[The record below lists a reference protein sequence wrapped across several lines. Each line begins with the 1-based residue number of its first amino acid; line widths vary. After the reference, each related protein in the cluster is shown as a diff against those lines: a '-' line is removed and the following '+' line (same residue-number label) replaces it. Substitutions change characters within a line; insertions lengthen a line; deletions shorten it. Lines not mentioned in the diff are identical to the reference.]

1 MSTKVT
7 PIFIMGAP
15 RSGTTF
21 LASSIAS
28 HPSIVAL
35 PEMHYIFELMEQEL
49 LFGELGLD
57 QKTSI
62 LINSFHFCSL
72 RLFDD
77 VEGLKK
83 FIGNKNVK
91 AIILGLVSLF
101 NEKHDKKDYQ
111 YWVEHTPHSHRF
123 IEVLKIYFPDA
134 IFVHCIRDPRSVV
147 ASTFKE
153 PWGYK
158 DVITGAEDWNN
169 KVMGV
174 LKKEKLY
181 DIKTIRYEDFTEDI
195 EINLKRLCK
204 KIGVD
209 YHYDMLSNTGVV
221 MPEFFEKQ
229 QRFSGE
235 KVDKGRKEKWKK
247 DLCDR
252 DILHIQ
258 AVNHKLMQ
266 KYGYLSGEDVFVE
279 ITGLKRTIIK
289 VVGRIKYLYLNKIFK
304 RDARKTLCQL
314 K

>member
-1 MSTKVT
+1 MSSKVT

-28 HPSIVAL
+28 HPNIVAL

-49 LFGELGLD
+49 LLGELDLE

-72 RLFDD
+72 CLFDD
-77 VEGLKK
+77 VESLKV

-91 AIILGLVSLF
+91 AIILGLVELF
-101 NEKHDKKDYQ
+101 NNKHDKKDYQ

-123 IEVLKIYFPDA
+123 IDILKVYFPNA
-134 IFVHCIRDPRSVV
+134 FFIHCLRDPRSVI

-158 DVITGAEDWNN
+158 DVITGAEKWNSS
-169 KVMGV
+169 VMDI

-181 DIKTIRYEDFTEDI
+181 NIKTIRYEDFTDDVEF
-195 EINLKRLCK
+195 NLKELCEE
-204 KIGVD
+204 IGVD
-209 YHYDMLSNTGVV
+209 YHHDMLGNTGVT
-221 MPEFFEKQ
+221 MPEYFEKQ
-229 QRFSGE
+229 QRFSG
-235 KVDKGRKEKWKK
+235 KKADKDRKEKWKK
-247 DLCDR
+247 DLCER
-252 DILHIQ
+252 DIWHIQ

-279 ITGLKRTIIK
+279 ITGLKKLVIRVIGKIK
-289 VVGRIKYLYLNKIFK
+289 HLYLKYLFK